1 MLKAKELE
9 GNITNKE
16 IELFNNKSNLPIKLL
31 SESMNEIKNN
41 KIEIKSEVNNYMS
54 HDVNCGD
61 FMFRL
66 SGYPTDEDS
75 YKLTDISLK
84 TSNYDFL
91 GIKCGMDKETALKVL
106 EDNGFNLCE
115 NKSLNYIN
123 YSNTDK
129 VLVYN
134 NKNCKIAITIEDNI
148 ICTIDISLITK
159 YLGNRLY

>member
-1 MLKAKELE
+1 MLKAEELE

-31 SESMNEIKNN
+31 AESMNEIKDN
-41 KIEIKSEVNNYMS
+41 KIEIKLEFNNFMS

-61 FMFRL
+61 FMFSL
-66 SGYPTDEDS
+66 SGYPTDENS
-75 YKLTDISLK
+75 YKLTDISLE

-115 NKSLNYIN
+115 NKSLNNIN
-123 YSNTDK
+123 YRDTDN

-148 ICTIDISLITK
+148 ICRIDISLITK
-159 YLGNRLY
+159 YLGNRIY

>member
-1 MLKAKELE
+1 MIKVKELE

-31 SESMNEIKNN
+31 SEIMNEIKEN

-75 YKLTDISLK
+75 YKLTDIRLK

-91 GIKCGMDKETALKVL
+91 GIKCGMYKEIALKVL
-106 EDNGFNLCE
+106 ADNGFNLCE
-115 NKSLNYIN
+115 NKSLNYSN